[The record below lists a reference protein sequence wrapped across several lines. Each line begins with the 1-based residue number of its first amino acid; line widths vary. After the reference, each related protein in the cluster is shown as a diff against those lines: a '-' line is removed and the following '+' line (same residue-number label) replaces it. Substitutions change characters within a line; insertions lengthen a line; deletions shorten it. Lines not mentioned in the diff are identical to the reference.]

1 MSTDVASAYII
12 ASNKEWHRT
21 SFETLKEEY
30 EGDWYWV
37 STPDELLEAV
47 REIESPRYIFFL
59 HWSHHVPESV
69 WAQHECVCFHMTD
82 LPYGRGGSPL
92 QNLILRGHK
101 ETVLT
106 AFRMVEAM
114 DAGPVYAKRGL
125 SLSGTAEQIYRRAGE
140 LSTDIIQSMIAEQ
153 PEPVDQTG
161 EVVVFKRR
169 TPEESEI
176 PDGAS
181 PEILYDFIRMLDADG
196 YPHAFSRSGQYILRY
211 TDAELHEGEL
221 KASVVISLTGSERST
236 SEVKQ
241 REKP

>member
-47 REIESPRYIFFL
+47 TKVGAPRYIFFL
-59 HWSHHVPESV
+59 HWSHHVPESI
-69 WAQHECVCFHMTD
+69 WARHECVCFHMTD

-125 SLSGTAEQIYRRAGE
+125 SLNGTAEQIYRRAGE
-140 LSTDIIQSMIAEQ
+140 LSTDIIRLMIVEQ
-153 PEPVDQTG
+153 PEPEEQTG

-169 TPEESEI
+169 TPDQSEL

-181 PEILYDFIRMLDADG
+181 PEMLYDFIRMLDADG
-196 YPHAFSRSGQYILRY
+196 YPHAFSRSGQYILTY
-211 TDAELHEGEL
+211 TNAELNDGSL
-221 KASVVISLTGSERST
+221 TASVAISLAGSVSA
-236 SEVKQ
+236 SGVKQ